1 MHSGLRQFIA
11 RQGSKLIAK
20 EEEDRWS
27 TAYAKYLAKWEPSSW
42 ARLILSSSLYY
53 LWHYFSLYELLTQEL
68 AW

>member
-1 MHSGLRQFIA
+1 MHSGLRQFVA

-27 TAYAKYLAKWEPSSW
+27 TVYAKYLAKWEPSFW

-53 LWHYFSLYELLTQEL
+53 LWQFLTSCS
-68 AW
+68 A